1 MKARKAKK
9 PDRVKLSVRV
19 VAHLK
24 QRIEEAAQREG
35 VTIEA
40 WVSRTIEARLAVNVV
55 NGESREH
62 GESFEYEQEQKL
74 DDIRAMRETW

>member
-1 MKARKAKK
+1 MKARKTKQ
-9 PDRVKLSVRV
+9 PDRVELSVTV
-19 VAHLK
+19 VPHLK
-24 QRIEEAAQREG
+24 QRIKEAAQREG

-40 WVSRTIEARLAVNVV
+40 WVSRAIEARLAVNVV
-55 NGESREH
+55 DGENREH